1 MITEIA
7 RVYEINT
14 EELVLLVA
22 RTEDD
27 KHDWRYLKALRE
39 RIENELD
46 QMHSIQAEIGCNNVK
61 VQQEISD
68 GVQIM
73 SPCEFLD
80 DIVFRLQETI

>member
-1 MITEIA
+1 MITEIS

-14 EELVLLVA
+14 EELAKLVA

-39 RIENELD
+39 RIENELE
-46 QMHSIQAEIGCNNVK
+46 QMYGIQAEIGYDTVK

-68 GVQIM
+68 CVQIM
-73 SPCEFLD
+73 SPSEFLD
-80 DIVFRLQETI
+80 DIVFRLQETV